1 MDSQTVLLL
10 ALAMGMAATLY
21 ASVGH
26 GGASAYLAI
35 MALAGIA
42 PETMRP
48 TALAL
53 NLVVSAIA
61 FANYARA
68 GHFDW
73 RLFVTVAIPAI
84 PLAFIGGMA
93 QLPDQLYRPVVGA
106 ILLFAAIQFAWKP
119 NRATRQPPR
128 PAILA
133 GSGGALGLLAGLTG
147 TGGGIFLSPLLLSA
161 GWAKP
166 RTTAAVAAAFIFVN
180 SLAGLAGNLS
190 ALGELPQ
197 GLGWLA
203 LAVGAGGLVGSRLGA
218 VVVSRTIL
226 MRSLA
231 LVLVIA
237 GGKLLLT

>member
-1 MDSQTVLLL
+1 MESETLVML
-10 ALAMGMAATLY
+10 AVAMGLAATLY
-21 ASVGH
+21 SSVGH

-42 PETMRP
+42 PAAMRP

-61 FANYARA
+61 FANYSRA
-68 GHFDW
+68 GHFDS
-73 RLFVTVAIPAI
+73 RLFLTVAIPAI
-84 PLAFIGGMA
+84 PLAFIGGMT
-93 QLPDQLYRPVVGA
+93 QLPDQVYRPVVGV
-106 ILLFAAIQFAWKP
+106 ILLLAAIQFAWKP
-119 NRATRQPPR
+119 NRTLNRPPHSLVLI
-128 PAILA
+128 AA
-133 GSGGALGLLAGLTG
+133 GAALGLLAGLTG
-147 TGGGIFLSPLLLSA
+147 TGGGIFLSPLLLIT

-166 RTTAAVAAAFIFVN
+166 RTTAAVASAFIFVN

-190 ALGELPQ
+190 PVGELPS

-218 VVVSRTIL
+218 IVASRTIL
-226 MRSLA
+226 MRLLA

-237 GGKLLLT
+237 GVKLLFT